1 MKFNARNLQS
11 TLVFRILLEAA
22 RIFYAARFSLEA
34 VGAKWESQQRERPL
48 RSKLK
53 RLSGKTKLVKEN
65 AAASNEPI
73 NLERMIMAISVIGH
87 VSLSPLI
94 IIVTF

>member
-22 RIFYAARFSLEA
+22 RIFYAARFLLEA

-53 RLSGKTKLVKEN
+53 RLSGKNKLV
-65 AAASNEPI
+65 
-73 NLERMIMAISVIGH
+73 NLERMIMAISEIGH
-87 VSLSPLI
+87 VFTFSLDNNSDVLMLI
-94 IIVTF
+94 EIIFD